1 MTTRCGLVAVL
12 GAPNAG
18 KSTLVNALVGQKVA
32 IVSPK
37 AQTTRA
43 RLMGIAIEGE
53 AQILLVDTPGIF
65 IPNRRLDRAMVKAA
79 WEGAEDADRMVLV
92 IDAAAKIGGKVEQ
105 MIEGVESAARTTDPG
120 AQQGRHREEGRPAG
134 PRGAG
139 LSERLK
145 PEAVFMIS
153 ATTGDGVADLK
164 AHLAEAMPEGP
175 WHFPEDQLTDVTD
188 RMVAAELTR
197 EQLYHQL
204 HAELPYASAVA
215 TEKWEDRKDGSTV
228 IHQQILV
235 ERDSQKAIVVGKG
248 GSRLKAIG
256 AGGARGDRR
265 ASRPQGPP
273 VPACEGQPA
282 LGRGPRALRGY
293 RAGLGGLRLALF
305 ADACGGQGTMAQRH
319 DGGDRKRSNLGPC
332 VPIGLHVRWS
342 PSPTSCAR

>member
-1 MTTRCGLVAVL
+1 MSRCGLVAVL

-43 RLMGIAIEGE
+43 KLMGIAIEGE

-65 IPNRRLDRAMVKAA
+65 SPNRRLDRAMVRAA
-79 WEGAEDADRMVLV
+79 WEGAEDADRLVLV
-92 IDAAAKIGGKVEQ
+92 IDAAAKVGMRVEDMLEGIENRTEAKILVLNKVD
-105 MIEGVESAARTTDPG
+105 IAKKDDLLVLAAR
-120 AQQGRHREEGRPAG
+120 
-134 PRGAG
+134 

-153 ATTGDGVADLK
+153 ATTGDGVPALK
-164 AHLAEAMPEGP
+164 AQLAAAMPEGP

-228 IHQQILV
+228 IHQQIYV
-235 ERDSQKAIVVGKG
+235 ERESQKAIVVGKG
-248 GSRLKAIG
+248 GARLKSIG
-256 AGGARGDRR
+256 AAAR
-265 ASRPQGPP
+265 AEI
-273 VPACEGQPA
+273 AEH
-282 LGRGPRALRGY
+282 LGRKVHLFLHVKVNPRWGEDRGLY
-293 RAGLGGLRLALF
+293 E
-305 ADACGGQGTMAQRH
+305 D
-319 DGGDRKRSNLGPC
+319 
-332 VPIGLHVRWS
+332 IGLDW
-342 PSPTSCAR
+342 AD

>member
-1 MTTRCGLVAVL
+1 MSRCGLVAVL

-43 RLMGIAIEGE
+43 RLMGIALEGE

-65 IPNRRLDRAMVKAA
+65 SPNRRLDRAMVKAA
-79 WEGAEDADRMVLV
+79 WEGADDADRVVLV
-92 IDAAAKIGGKVEQ
+92 IDAAAKVGARVEG
-105 MIEGVESAARTTDPG
+105 MIEGVEARPEPRILVLNKVDIAKKDDLLVLAAR
-120 AQQGRHREEGRPAG
+120 
-134 PRGAG
+134 

-153 ATTGDGVADLK
+153 ASTGDGVPELK
-164 AHLAEAMPEGP
+164 AHLAGAMPEGP

-228 IHQQILV
+228 IHQQIYV

-248 GSRLKAIG
+248 GSRLKQIG
-256 AGGARGDRR
+256 AAARE
-265 ASRPQGPP
+265 AIS
-273 VPACEGQPA
+273 EH
-282 LGRGPRALRGY
+282 LGRKVHLFLHVKVNPRWGEDRGLY
-293 RAGLGGLRLALF
+293 E
-305 ADACGGQGTMAQRH
+305 D
-319 DGGDRKRSNLGPC
+319 
-332 VPIGLHVRWS
+332 IGLDW
-342 PSPTSCAR
+342 AE

>member
-1 MTTRCGLVAVL
+1 MSRCGLVAVL

-43 RLMGIAIEGE
+43 RLMGIALHNE
-53 AQILLVDTPGIF
+53 AQIMLVDTPGIF
-65 IPNRRLDRAMVKAA
+65 APNRRIDRAMVNAA
-79 WEGAEDADRMVLV
+79 WEGADDADRLILV
-92 IDAAAKIGGKVEQ
+92 IDAAANVGGKVEQ
-105 MIEGVESAARTTDPG
+105 MIAGVENRPEPRILVLNKVDIAKKDNLLVLAAR
-120 AQQGRHREEGRPAG
+120 
-134 PRGAG
+134 

-153 ATTGDGVADLK
+153 ATTGDGVGELK
-164 AHLAEAMPEGP
+164 AHLAAAMPESP

-228 IHQQILV
+228 IHQQIYV

-248 GSRLKAIG
+248 GSRLKEIGSAAREAI
-256 AGGARGDRR
+256 
-265 ASRPQGPP
+265 S
-273 VPACEGQPA
+273 EH
-282 LGRGPRALRGY
+282 LGRKVHLFLHVKVNPKWGEDRGLY
-293 RAGLGGLRLALF
+293 E
-305 ADACGGQGTMAQRH
+305 D
-319 DGGDRKRSNLGPC
+319 
-332 VPIGLHVRWS
+332 IGLDW
-342 PSPTSCAR
+342 TD

>member
-1 MTTRCGLVAVL
+1 MSRCGLVTVL

-43 RLMGIAIEGE
+43 RLMGIAIEGA

-65 IPNRRLDRAMVKAA
+65 SPNRRLDRAMVRAA
-79 WEGAEDADRMVLV
+79 WEGAEDADRVVLV
-92 IDAAAKIGGKVEQ
+92 IDAAAKVGARVED
-105 MIEGVESAARTTDPG
+105 MLHGVEERAEPKILVLNKVDIAKKDDLLVLAAR
-120 AQQGRHREEGRPAG
+120 
-134 PRGAG
+134 

-153 ATTGDGVADLK
+153 ASSGDGVAELK
-164 AHLAEAMPEGP
+164 AHLASAMPEGP

-228 IHQQILV
+228 IHQQIYV

-248 GSRLKAIG
+248 GARLKAIG
-256 AGGARGDRR
+256 QAAR
-265 ASRPQGPP
+265 AEI
-273 VPACEGQPA
+273 AEH
-282 LGRGPRALRGY
+282 LGRTVHLFLHVKVNPRWGEDRGLY
-293 RAGLGGLRLALF
+293 E
-305 ADACGGQGTMAQRH
+305 D
-319 DGGDRKRSNLGPC
+319 
-332 VPIGLHVRWS
+332 IGLDW
-342 PSPTSCAR
+342 AD

>member
-1 MTTRCGLVAVL
+1 MSRCGLVAVL

-43 RLMGIAIEGE
+43 RLMGIALQDD

-79 WEGAEDADRMVLV
+79 WEGIEDADRVVLV
-92 IDAAAKIGGKVEQ
+92 IDAAAKLGGKAEQ
-105 MIEGVESAARTTDPG
+105 MIAGVETRPEPRILVLNKVDIAKKENLLVLAAR
-120 AQQGRHREEGRPAG
+120 
-134 PRGAG
+134 

-145 PEAVFMIS
+145 PEAVFMIA
-153 ATTGDGVADLK
+153 ATTGDGVAELK
-164 AHLAEAMPEGP
+164 NHLAKVMPEGP

-197 EQLYHQL
+197 EQLYEQL

-228 IHQQILV
+228 IHQQIYV

-248 GSRLKAIG
+248 GSRLKQIGAAAREAIG
-256 AGGARGDRR
+256 
-265 ASRPQGPP
+265 
-273 VPACEGQPA
+273 EH
-282 LGRGPRALRGY
+282 LGRKVHLFLHVKVNPRWGEDRGLY
-293 RAGLGGLRLALF
+293 E
-305 ADACGGQGTMAQRH
+305 D
-319 DGGDRKRSNLGPC
+319 
-332 VPIGLHVRWS
+332 IGLDW
-342 PSPTSCAR
+342 AD